1 MGSLIDKGKVVDKI
15 SDLFLD
21 KYEAKANSDL
31 TGFFKEVLKILVN
44 DKGQS
49 GWISVSDSLPKDNE
63 LVICATTDGI
73 VRLYEYYATKGYN
86 KPHFWNG
93 ALIAD
98 KKITHWMPFPE
109 PPQGEND
116 G

>member
-1 MGSLIDKGKVVDKI
+1 MSDWISKRQMVDKI
-15 SDLFLD
+15 EDLFLD
-21 KYEAKANSDL
+21 KYEEKANSDL
-31 TGFFKEVLKILVN
+31 TEFYKGVLKILIN
-44 DKGQS
+44 EKSQS

-73 VRLYEYYATKGYN
+73 VRLYEYYAPKGYN

-98 KKITHWMPFPE
+98 KKITHWMPFPK
-109 PPQGEND
+109 PPKEW
-116 G
+116 